1 MLPERVER
9 LTMSVQEA
17 AEELGVC
24 MKIMYD
30 LTHREDFPAM
40 KIGRLTRINR
50 EGLRE
55 WVNAN
60 TQNKKTEETT

>member
-30 LTHREDFPAM
+30 LTHREDFP
-40 KIGRLTRINR
+40 L
-50 EGLRE
+50 
-55 WVNAN
+55 
-60 TQNKKTEETT
+60 